1 MAKPA
6 QPPATLQPQVGVGVL
21 IIRDGRILLGKRAG
35 SHGAGTWALAGGH
48 LEFGE
53 SIEACAR
60 REVWEETG
68 LTLSRV
74 LPAPYTNDVMADEG
88 KHYVTCF
95 VEATVAGDEPPR
107 ILEPG
112 KCLAWEWFRWT
123 DLPEPLFLPVKTLAR
138 TGFVPALLSAALS

>member
-1 MAKPA
+1 MANTA
-6 QPPATLQPQVGVGVL
+6 QPSRSPQPQVGVGVL

-53 SIEACAR
+53 SVEACAR
-60 REVWEETG
+60 REVLEETG
-68 LTLSRV
+68 LTLARV

-95 VEATVAGDEPPR
+95 VEASVVDDAPPR

-112 KCLAWEWFRWT
+112 KCLAWEWFRWSK
-123 DLPEPLFLPVKTLAR
+123 LPEPLFLPVKTLAS
-138 TGFVPALLSAALS
+138 TGFVPALLSAPAP